1 MTRRSPRSAAAS
13 AIGVYA
19 TGPAG
24 VPPCMTRGRPSA
36 GPVARTSSRRPSA
49 RYTVNVSAVM
59 PGTYLAACAGSR
71 AGAGDPGTSVNPA
84 GQVLCFHFTLK
95 FLPRNRDDTATLRRP
110 ELLIMTILIGLKWPI
125 AAPFALDLLKWTVPK
140 LASGSTRPPPV
151 DGASAM
157 TSAEEFLALR
167 SDLWTVWLQCRVWS
181 VITRVYLAPLLWV
194 TEALKWSPGR
204 TRLEKFTGNAGN
216 ISYHAKYLALL
227 PWQSTSVPVCSTV
240 LLVAPSM
247 PTQKLEN
254 FLLVPLQWPFGSV
267 QWAETLRNLRPVA
280 AYPDQFDEVASTCG
294 KPWLII
300 GRGPVGLIRW
310 MVGLTRCP
318 AAAARGACPAATA
331 GAAAATEP
339 MTRAIPA
346 RGRHHR
352 RSIRAP
358 S

>member
-1 MTRRSPRSAAAS
+1 MTSRSPRSAAAS

-19 TGPAG
+19 TGPTG
-24 VPPCMTRGRPSA
+24 VPLCRTRGSPPA
-36 GPVARTSSRRPSA
+36 GPAARTSRRRPSA

-71 AGAGDPGTSVNPA
+71 AGARDPGISVNSA
-84 GQVLCFHFTLK
+84 GQVLCFHLTLK
-95 FLPRNRDDTATLRRP
+95 FLPWLRDDTASLGRP
-110 ELLIMTILIGLKWPI
+110 ELLVMTILIALAWPI
-125 AAPFALDLLKWTVPK
+125 AVPFALALLKCTVPK

-157 TSAEEFLALR
+157 TSAEEFFAPR
-167 SDLWTVWLQCRVWS
+167 SDLWTVWLQCRVLS
-181 VITRVYLAPLLWV
+181 VITRVYLLPPVWV
-194 TEALKWSPGR
+194 TEALMWSPGR
-204 TRLEKFTGNAGN
+204 TRLEKFTGKAGN
-216 ISYHAKYLALL
+216 ISYHAKYLGLP

-240 LLVAPSM
+240 LLLAPSM

-254 FLLVPLQWPFGSV
+254 LFPPPWQWPFGSV

-280 AYPDQFDEVASTCG
+280 AYPDQFNEVASTCG